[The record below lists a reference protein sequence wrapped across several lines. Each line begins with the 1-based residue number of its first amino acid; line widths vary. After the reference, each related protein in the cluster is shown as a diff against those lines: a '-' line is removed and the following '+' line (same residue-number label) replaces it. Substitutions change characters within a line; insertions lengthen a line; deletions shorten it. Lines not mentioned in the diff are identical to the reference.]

1 MKDKRPPKVVIRIY
15 SRYVDVAVRKVRFSY
30 ARISA
35 LSRKIGVVVS
45 CSFGYVVVL
54 HEWQHRFC
62 DRVFARVVEA
72 STLTIPSEVG

>member
-35 LSRKIGVVVS
+35 LSRKIGVVVL
-45 CSFGYVVVL
+45 VL
-54 HEWQHRFC
+54 LGMLLFSMNGNI
-62 DRVFARVVEA
+62 DSAIGFLLGLLKV
-72 STLTIPSEVG
+72 LT